1 MQLGDNENIARRVI
15 MHDVLLYADDS
26 ADYMPEE
33 ITFALGGRFVQIRTA
48 AELKPYL
55 DASAL
60 ADGDQ
65 REAALRALVGTW
77 P

>member
-15 MHDVLLYADDS
+15 MHDVHLY

-33 ITFALGGRFVQIRTA
+33 ETSALAGRYAEIRTA
-48 AELKPYL
+48 AELQPYL

-65 REAALRALVGTW
+65 REAALRALVGA
-77 P
+77 

>member
-15 MHDVLLYADDS
+15 MPDVLLY

-33 ITFALGGRFVQIRTA
+33 ITLALSGRFVQIRTA